1 MFIGKDS
8 SPRSILTSPK
18 IITTLLSQMSN
29 IAAAGTI
36 FDTTQATNKLH
47 SRFVKGKPIE
57 NRNLIRHS
65 KPGFPDLFL
74 YI

>member
-8 SPRSILTSPK
+8 SSKSILTSSK
-18 IITTLLSQMSN
+18 TITTLLSQLYQMSN
-29 IAAAGTI
+29 TTTAGTI
-36 FDTTQATNKLH
+36 FDTIQATNKLH

-65 KPGFPDLFL
+65 
-74 YI
+74 